1 MLSYR
6 KLAMRVLGRP
16 LNTGGGINSPRPASQ
31 RAAAL
36 VLTAAML
43 TTLTAPAF
51 AGTWY
56 IEDGDITIS
65 AGESGNN
72 VTQNK
77 ETTVNDH
84 DTIITNREEGASSH
98 TVTIDAKDKDDKVEV
113 TLKDVNIEA
122 TGGKAAVSVTGSGNT
137 TIELD
142 GDNKLSGSGAHA
154 ALEHNQTVDSE
165 RNVTSGKLTIQDDN
179 DKAGSLT
186 ATGGIQN
193 GAGIGAGGYGV
204 SSGKIEITGGDITAV
219 GGKSAAGIGGS
230 GYRGNADITISG
242 GTIRA
247 TGGDQA
253 AGIGGGTSGNGKVTI
268 TGDAVIEES
277 IGGSSGAGA
286 GNATGGA
293 GIGGGA
299 NGHGTIDISGNAQVK
314 NALGKDGG
322 AGIGSGYEGDGNVNI
337 SGNATI
343 ENAEGG
349 KFAAGIGG
357 GYRGDGNVTI
367 SGNAKIDNVSGGKQ
381 AAGIGGGSFG
391 DGTIIIK
398 DNAMIGTAA
407 GGSYGAGIGGGALGV
422 GDVTIEGNV
431 TIKDA
436 RGGSNAAG
444 IGGGYGAKNDKDGN
458 GNQIT
463 IKSNES
469 GAPTVNATGG
479 VSDVDSDTGETIPG
493 GAGIGSGAGIAKANI
508 TLEGKVT
515 IVAKAG
521 EGNAAIGDMNGEQ
534 VFTGLEGSITRY
546 DSEGNDTT
554 LPTDPGYP
562 VPAVPSSSGGSSADA
577 SVQESVFPGLVV
589 TDKDGQRI
597 SYTSIRG
604 NNVLSIRVGRFT
616 ASLRA
621 SLATLR
627 QLRAEGIDT
636 ITFQTILCSTTL
648 SVDELL
654 AMGGEDTEVVLTHH
668 IRSST
673 LTVGGKAV

>member
-16 LNTGGGINSPRPASQ
+16 LNTGGGNNSPRPAPQ

-43 TTLTAPAF
+43 TTFTAPAF

-72 VTQNK
+72 VTQN
-77 ETTVNDH
+77 ENTTENDP

-113 TLKDVNIEA
+113 TLKDVNIDASSRSE
-122 TGGKAAVSVTGSGNT
+122 AAVSVTGKGDT

-142 GDNKLSGSGAHA
+142 GDNELQGGDRHA
-154 ALEHNQTVDSE
+154 GLEHNQTVDSE
-165 RNVTSGKLTIQDDN
+165 GNVTSGKLTIQDDN
-179 DKAGSLT
+179 DNAGSLT
-186 ATGGIQN
+186 ATGGYF
-193 GAGIGAGGYGV
+193 GAGIGGGSAKAGQV
-204 SSGKIEITGGDITAV
+204 TITGGTITAIS
-219 GGKSAAGIGGS
+219 GDGAGIGGGQGNMGS
-230 GYRGNADITISG
+230 NAGNADIEISG
-242 GTIRA
+242 GTIEA
-247 TGGDQA
+247 TGGYTS
-253 AGIGGGTSGNGKVTI
+253 AGIGGGYYGDATIKI
-268 TGDAVIEES
+268 TGDAVIK
-277 IGGSSGAGA
+277 
-286 GNATGGA
+286 NATGGTFGA
-293 GIGGGA
+293 GIGGG
-299 NGHGTIDISGNAQVK
+299 
-314 NALGKDGG
+314 
-322 AGIGSGYEGDGNVNI
+322 
-337 SGNATI
+337 
-343 ENAEGG
+343 
-349 KFAAGIGG
+349 GG
-357 GYRGDGNVTI
+357 GNGDVTI
-367 SGNAKIDNVSGGKQ
+367 SGNAKIENAQGGY
-381 AAGIGGGSFG
+381 AGS
-391 DGTIIIK
+391 
-398 DNAMIGTAA
+398 
-407 GGSYGAGIGGGALGV
+407 
-422 GDVTIEGNV
+422 
-431 TIKDA
+431 
-436 RGGSNAAG
+436 G
-444 IGGGYGAKNDKDGN
+444 IGGGYGASGTVAIKDDSTVTATGGEVGAGIGGGVGGLADITIEGNATVNATGGAGAAGIGSGVDSVNDAAGN
-458 GNQIT
+458 GNKIT
-463 IKSNES
+463 IRSNET
-469 GAPTVNATGG
+469 GTPTVNATGG
-479 VSDVDSDTGETIPG
+479 ESSIDEETEEKIPG
-493 GAGIGSGAGIAKANI
+493 GAGIGSGAGDAKADI

-534 VFTGLEGSITRY
+534 VFTGLDGSITRY

-562 VPAVPSSSGGSSADA
+562 VPAAPSSSGGGSADA

-648 SVDELL
+648 SVDKLL

>member
-16 LNTGGGINSPRPASQ
+16 LNTGGGNNSPRPASQ

-43 TTLTAPAF
+43 TTLTVPAF

-113 TLKDVNIEA
+113 TLKDVNIDASSRSE
-122 TGGKAAVSVTGSGNT
+122 AAVSVTGKGDT

-142 GDNKLSGSGAHA
+142 GDNELKSGAGHA
-154 ALEHNQTVDSE
+154 GLEHNKTD
-165 RNVTSGKLTIQDDN
+165 TSGELTIQDKDN
-179 DKAGSLT
+179 NGSLE
-186 ATGGIQN
+186 AAGGFK
-193 GAGIGAGGYGV
+193 GAGIGSAGSNDAQVKITGGNITATSDDWGAGIGSGSYGTGTV
-204 SSGKIEITGGDITAV
+204 EITGGEI
-219 GGKSAAGIGGS
+219 
-230 GYRGNADITISG
+230 N
-242 GTIRA
+242 A
-247 TGGDQA
+247 TGGYL
-253 AGIGGGTSGNGKVTI
+253 
-268 TGDAVIEES
+268 
-277 IGGSSGAGA
+277 
-286 GNATGGA
+286 GA
-293 GIGGGA
+293 GIGGGG
-299 NGHGTIDISGNAQVK
+299 NGS
-314 NALGKDGG
+314 
-322 AGIGSGYEGDGNVNI
+322 
-337 SGNATI
+337 
-343 ENAEGG
+343 
-349 KFAAGIGG
+349 
-357 GYRGDGNVTI
+357 DGNVTI
-367 SGNAKIDNVSGGKQ
+367 SGNAKIENATGGYG
-381 AAGIGGGSFG
+381 AAGIGGGAFSSPDKIG
-391 DGTIIIK
+391 NGNVVIK
-398 DNAMIGTAA
+398 DNAKIDNVQ
-407 GGSYGAGIGGGALGV
+407 GGAYGAGIGGGIYGLSN
-422 GDVTIEGNV
+422 VTIEGNTKV
-431 TIKDA
+431 NAT
-436 RGGSNAAG
+436 GGAGGAA
-444 IGGGYGAKNDKDGN
+444 IGGGAGAENNSDNN

-463 IKSNES
+463 IKSNENGS
-469 GAPTVNATGG
+469 PTINAVGG
-479 VSDVDSDTGETIPG
+479 GTDEGEKIVIG
-493 GAGIGSGAGIAKANI
+493 GAGIGAGCESDADADI

-515 IVAKAG
+515 ITATAG
-521 EGNAAIGDMNGEQ
+521 KDNVAIGANGIEQ
-534 VFTGLEGSITRY
+534 EFSGLAEGSSITRY
-546 DSEGNDTT
+546 DSEGNDTS
-554 LPTDPGYP
+554 LPGDKVP
-562 VPAVPSSSGGSSADA
+562 VTPVVPDDTSSGGSADA

-604 NNVLSIRVGRFT
+604 NNVLSLRVGRFT

>member
-16 LNTGGGINSPRPASQ
+16 LHTGGGNNSPRPASQ

-98 TVTIDAKDKDDKVEV
+98 TVTINAEDKNDKVEV
-113 TLKDVNIEA
+113 TLKDVNIDASSRNE
-122 TGGKAAVSVTGSGNT
+122 AAVSVTGKGDTN
-137 TIELD
+137 IELD
-142 GDNKLSGSGAHA
+142 GDNELQGGDRHA
-154 ALEHNQTVDSE
+154 GLEHNQTVDSE
-165 RNVTSGKLTIQDDN
+165 GNVTSGKLTIQDDN

-186 ATGGIQN
+186 ATGGYF
-193 GAGIGAGGYGV
+193 GAGIGGGSAKAGQV
-204 SSGKIEITGGDITAV
+204 TITGGTITAIS
-219 GGKSAAGIGGS
+219 GDGAGIGGGQGNMGS
-230 GYRGNADITISG
+230 NAGNADIEISG
-242 GTIRA
+242 GTIEA
-247 TGGDQA
+247 TGGYTS
-253 AGIGGGTSGNGKVTI
+253 AGIGGGYYGDAIIKI
-268 TGDAVIEES
+268 TGDAVIK
-277 IGGSSGAGA
+277 
-286 GNATGGA
+286 NATGGDFGA
-293 GIGGGA
+293 GIGGG
-299 NGHGTIDISGNAQVK
+299 
-314 NALGKDGG
+314 
-322 AGIGSGYEGDGNVNI
+322 
-337 SGNATI
+337 
-343 ENAEGG
+343 
-349 KFAAGIGG
+349 GG
-357 GYRGDGNVTI
+357 GNGDVTI
-367 SGNAKIDNVSGGKQ
+367 SGNAKIENAQGGFTGSGSGGGNG
-381 AAGIGGGSFG
+381 AS
-391 DGTIIIK
+391 GTVTIK
-398 DNAMIGTAA
+398 DDSTVTAT
-407 GGSYGAGIGGGALGV
+407 GGEAGAGIGGGV
-422 GDVTIEGNV
+422 GGLADVTIEGNATV
-431 TIKDA
+431 NAT
-436 RGGSNAAG
+436 GGVGSAG
-444 IGGGYGAKNDKDGN
+444 IGGGYGTENDDDGT
-458 GNQIT
+458 GNKIT

-479 VSDVDSDTGETIPG
+479 DSSIDEETEEKIPG
-493 GAGIGSGAGIAKANI
+493 GAGIGSGVGDAKATI

-534 VFTGLEGSITRY
+534 VFTGLDGSITRY
-546 DSEGNDTT
+546 DSEGNDIT

-562 VPAVPSSSGGSSADA
+562 VPADTASSGGGSADA
-577 SVQESVFPGLVV
+577 SVQESVFPGLIV

-616 ASLRA
+616 ASLRV

-636 ITFQTILCSTTL
+636 ITFQTVLCSTTL

-654 AMGGEDTEVVLTHH
+654 AMGGDDAEVVLTHH

-673 LTVGGKAV
+673 LTVSGKAV

>member
-1 MLSYR
+1 
-6 KLAMRVLGRP
+6 
-16 LNTGGGINSPRPASQ
+16 
-31 RAAAL
+31 
-36 VLTAAML
+36 ML

-51 AGTWY
+51 AKTWD
-56 IEDGDITIS
+56 IADGDITVK
-65 AGESGNN
+65 AGEAEGP
-72 VTQNK
+72 NK
-77 ETTVNDH
+77 VKQGDSDFVKDEG
-84 DTIITNREEGASSH
+84 DTIITGTSDKN
-98 TVTIDAKDKDDKVEV
+98 TVTIEAENEGDKVEV
-113 TLKDVNIEA
+113 TLKDVNIDASRGSE
-122 TGGKAAVSVTGSGNT
+122 AAVSVTGKGDTN
-137 TIELD
+137 IELD
-142 GDNKLSGSGAHA
+142 GDNELQGGNRHA
-154 ALEHNQTVDSE
+154 GLEHNQTVDSKG
-165 RNVTSGKLTIQDDN
+165 NVTSGKLTIQDDN
-179 DKAGSLT
+179 DNAGSLT
-186 ATGGIQN
+186 ATGG
-193 GAGIGAGGYGV
+193 YF
-204 SSGKIEITGGDITAV
+204 
-219 GGKSAAGIGGS
+219 
-230 GYRGNADITISG
+230 
-242 GTIRA
+242 
-247 TGGDQA
+247 
-253 AGIGGGTSGNGKVTI
+253 
-268 TGDAVIEES
+268 
-277 IGGSSGAGA
+277 
-286 GNATGGA
+286 GA
-293 GIGGGA
+293 GIGGGSA
-299 NGHGTIDISGNAQVK
+299 KAGQVTITGGTITAISG
-314 NALGKDGG
+314 DG
-322 AGIGSGYEGDGNVNI
+322 
-337 SGNATI
+337 
-343 ENAEGG
+343 
-349 KFAAGIGG
+349 AGIGG
-357 GYRGDGNVTI
+357 GQGNMGSNAGNADIEI
-367 SGNAKIDNVSGGKQ
+367 SGGTIEATGGYTS
-381 AAGIGGGSFG
+381 AGIGGGSFG

-407 GGSYGAGIGGGALGV
+407 GGNYGAGIGGGALGV

-493 GAGIGSGAGIAKANI
+493 GAGIGSGLGDAKADI

-534 VFTGLEGSITRY
+534 VFTGLDGSITRY

-562 VPAVPSSSGGSSADA
+562 VPADTSSSGGGSADA
-577 SVQESVFPGLVV
+577 SVQESIFPGLVV

-654 AMGGEDTEVVLTHH
+654 AMGGEDAEVVLTHH

>member
-6 KLAMRVLGRP
+6 KLAMRVLRRP
-16 LNTGGGINSPRPASQ
+16 LNTGGGNNSPRPASQ

-72 VTQNK
+72 VTQN
-77 ETTVNDH
+77 ENTTKNDP

-113 TLKDVNIEA
+113 TLKDVNIDASSGSE
-122 TGGKAAVSVTGSGNT
+122 AAVSVTGKGDT

-142 GDNKLSGSGAHA
+142 GDNELKSGAGHA
-154 ALEHNQTVDSE
+154 GLEHNKTD
-165 RNVTSGKLTIQDDN
+165 TSGELTIQDKDN
-179 DKAGSLT
+179 NGSLE
-186 ATGGIQN
+186 AAGGFK
-193 GAGIGAGGYGV
+193 GAGIGSAGSNDAQVKITGGNITATSDDWGAGIGSGSYGTGTV
-204 SSGKIEITGGDITAV
+204 EITGGEI
-219 GGKSAAGIGGS
+219 
-230 GYRGNADITISG
+230 N
-242 GTIRA
+242 A
-247 TGGDQA
+247 TGGYL
-253 AGIGGGTSGNGKVTI
+253 
-268 TGDAVIEES
+268 
-277 IGGSSGAGA
+277 
-286 GNATGGA
+286 GA

-299 NGHGTIDISGNAQVK
+299 FSSPDKIGN
-314 NALGKDGG
+314 
-322 AGIGSGYEGDGNVNI
+322 GNVVI
-337 SGNATI
+337 
-343 ENAEGG
+343 
-349 KFAAGIGG
+349 K
-357 GYRGDGNVTI
+357 D
-367 SGNAKIDNVSGGKQ
+367 NAKIDNVQGG
-381 AAGIGGGSFG
+381 A
-391 DGTIIIK
+391 
-398 DNAMIGTAA
+398 
-407 GGSYGAGIGGGALGV
+407 YGAGIGGGIYGLSN
-422 GDVTIEGNV
+422 VTIEGNTKV
-431 TIKDA
+431 NAT
-436 RGGSNAAG
+436 GGAGGAA
-444 IGGGYGAKNDKDGN
+444 IGGGAGAENNSDNN

-463 IKSNES
+463 IKSNENGS
-469 GAPTVNATGG
+469 PTINAVGG
-479 VSDVDSDTGETIPG
+479 GTDEGEKIVIG
-493 GAGIGSGAGIAKANI
+493 GAGIGAGCESNADADI

-515 IVAKAG
+515 ITATAG
-521 EGNAAIGDMNGEQ
+521 KDNVAIGANGIEQ
-534 VFTGLEGSITRY
+534 EFSGLAEGSSITRY
-546 DSEGNDTT
+546 DPEGNDIT
-554 LPTDPGYP
+554 LPTDP
-562 VPAVPSSSGGSSADA
+562 VPAVPSSSGGGSADA

-589 TDKDGQRI
+589 TDKDGHRI

>member
-16 LNTGGGINSPRPASQ
+16 LNTGGGNNSPRPASQ

-113 TLKDVNIEA
+113 TLKDVNIDASSRSE
-122 TGGKAAVSVTGSGNT
+122 AAVSVTGKGDT

-142 GDNKLSGSGAHA
+142 GDNELKSGAGHA
-154 ALEHNQTVDSE
+154 GLEHNKTD
-165 RNVTSGKLTIQDDN
+165 TSGELTIQDKDN
-179 DKAGSLT
+179 NGSLE
-186 ATGGIQN
+186 AAGGFK
-193 GAGIGAGGYGV
+193 GAGIGSAGSNDAQVKITGGNITATSDDWGAGIGSGSYGTGTV
-204 SSGKIEITGGDITAV
+204 EITGGEINAT
-219 GGKSAAGIGGS
+219 GGYLGAGIGGGCNGS
-230 GYRGNADITISG
+230 GNVTISG
-242 GTIRA
+242 GTITA
-247 TGGDQA
+247 AGSDGA
-253 AGIGGGTSGNGKVTI
+253 AGIGGGYYNGATVTI
-268 TGDAVIEES
+268 TGDAVIKNA
-277 IGGSSGAGA
+277 SS
-286 GNATGGA
+286 TKYGA
-293 GIGGGA
+293 GIGGG
-299 NGHGTIDISGNAQVK
+299 NGS
-314 NALGKDGG
+314 
-322 AGIGSGYEGDGNVNI
+322 
-337 SGNATI
+337 
-343 ENAEGG
+343 
-349 KFAAGIGG
+349 
-357 GYRGDGNVTI
+357 DGNVTI
-367 SGNAKIDNVSGGKQ
+367 SGNAKIENATGGYG
-381 AAGIGGGSFG
+381 AAGIGGGAFSSPDKIG
-391 DGTIIIK
+391 NGNVVIK
-398 DNAMIGTAA
+398 DNAKIDNVQ
-407 GGSYGAGIGGGALGV
+407 GGAYGAGIGGGIYGLSN
-422 GDVTIEGNV
+422 VTIEGNTKV
-431 TIKDA
+431 NAT
-436 RGGSNAAG
+436 GGAGGAA
-444 IGGGYGAKNDKDGN
+444 IGGGAGAENNSDNN

-463 IKSNES
+463 IKSNENGS
-469 GAPTVNATGG
+469 PTINAVGG
-479 VSDVDSDTGETIPG
+479 GTDEGEKIVIG
-493 GAGIGSGAGIAKANI
+493 GAGIGAGCESNADADI

-515 IVAKAG
+515 ITATAG
-521 EGNAAIGDMNGEQ
+521 KDNVAIGANGIEQ
-534 VFTGLEGSITRY
+534 EFSGLAEGSSITRY
-546 DSEGNDTT
+546 DPEGNDIT
-554 LPTDPGYP
+554 LPTDP
-562 VPAVPSSSGGSSADA
+562 VPAVPSSSGGGSADA

-597 SYTSIRG
+597 SYTSTQSG
-604 NNVLSIRVGRFT
+604 NTLTVRVGRFT

>member
-16 LNTGGGINSPRPASQ
+16 LNTGGGNNSPRPASQ

-72 VTQNK
+72 VTQN
-77 ETTVNDH
+77 ENTTENDP

-113 TLKDVNIEA
+113 TLKDVNIDASSRSE
-122 TGGKAAVSVTGSGNT
+122 AAVSVTGKGDT

-142 GDNKLSGSGAHA
+142 GDNELKSGAGHA
-154 ALEHNQTVDSE
+154 GLEHNKTD
-165 RNVTSGKLTIQDDN
+165 TSGELTIQDK
-179 DKAGSLT
+179 DKNGSLE
-186 ATGGIQN
+186 AAGGFK
-193 GAGIGAGGYGV
+193 GAGIGSAGSNDAQVKITGGNITATSDDWGAGIGSGSYGTGTV
-204 SSGKIEITGGDITAV
+204 EITGGEINAT
-219 GGKSAAGIGGS
+219 GGYLGAGIGGGCNGS
-230 GYRGNADITISG
+230 GNVTISG
-242 GTIRA
+242 GTITA
-247 TGGDQA
+247 AGGDGA
-253 AGIGGGTSGNGKVTI
+253 AGIGGGYYNGATVTI
-268 TGDAVIEES
+268 TGDAVIK
-277 IGGSSGAGA
+277 
-286 GNATGGA
+286 NASTTVYGA
-293 GIGGGA
+293 GIGGG
-299 NGHGTIDISGNAQVK
+299 NGY
-314 NALGKDGG
+314 DG
-322 AGIGSGYEGDGNVNI
+322 D
-337 SGNATI
+337 
-343 ENAEGG
+343 
-349 KFAAGIGG
+349 
-357 GYRGDGNVTI
+357 VTI
-367 SGNAKIDNVSGGKQ
+367 SGNAKIENATGGYG
-381 AAGIGGGSFG
+381 AAGIGGGAFSSPDKIG
-391 DGTIIIK
+391 NGNVVIK
-398 DNAMIGTAA
+398 DNAKIDNVQ
-407 GGSYGAGIGGGALGV
+407 GGAYGAGIGGGIYGLSN
-422 GDVTIEGNV
+422 VTIEGNTKV
-431 TIKDA
+431 NAT
-436 RGGSNAAG
+436 GGAGGAA
-444 IGGGYGAKNDKDGN
+444 IGGGAGAENNSDNN

-463 IKSNES
+463 IKSNENGS
-469 GAPTVNATGG
+469 PTINAVGG
-479 VSDVDSDTGETIPG
+479 GTDEGEEIVIG
-493 GAGIGSGAGIAKANI
+493 GAGIGAGCESNADADI

-515 IVAKAG
+515 ITATAG
-521 EGNAAIGDMNGEQ
+521 KDNVAIGANGIEQ
-534 VFTGLEGSITRY
+534 EFSGLAEGSSITRY

-562 VPAVPSSSGGSSADA
+562 VPADTSSSGGSADA

>member
-16 LNTGGGINSPRPASQ
+16 LNTGGGNNSPRPASQ

-72 VTQNK
+72 VTQN
-77 ETTVNDH
+77 ENTTENDP

-98 TVTIDAKDKDDKVEV
+98 TVTIDAKDEDDKVEV
-113 TLKDVNIEA
+113 TLKDVNIDASSRSE
-122 TGGKAAVSVTGSGNT
+122 AAVSVTGKGDT

-142 GDNKLSGSGAHA
+142 GDNELKSGAAHA
-154 ALEHNQTVDSE
+154 GLEHNKTD
-165 RNVTSGKLTIQDDN
+165 TSGKLTIQDK
-179 DKAGSLT
+179 DKNGSLD
-186 ATGGIQN
+186 A
-193 GAGIGAGGYGV
+193 AGGF
-204 SSGKIEITGGDITAV
+204 K
-219 GGKSAAGIGGS
+219 
-230 GYRGNADITISG
+230 
-242 GTIRA
+242 
-247 TGGDQA
+247 
-253 AGIGGGTSGNGKVTI
+253 
-268 TGDAVIEES
+268 
-277 IGGSSGAGA
+277 
-286 GNATGGA
+286 
-293 GIGGGA
+293 
-299 NGHGTIDISGNAQVK
+299 
-314 NALGKDGG
+314 G
-322 AGIGSGYEGDGNVNI
+322 AGIGSGLGD
-337 SGNATI
+337 AT
-343 ENAEGG
+343 AE
-349 KFAAGIGG
+349 
-357 GYRGDGNVTI
+357 
-367 SGNAKIDNVSGGKQ
+367 
-381 AAGIGGGSFG
+381 
-391 DGTIIIK
+391 
-398 DNAMIGTAA
+398 
-407 GGSYGAGIGGGALGV
+407 
-422 GDVTIEGNV
+422 
-431 TIKDA
+431 
-436 RGGSNAAG
+436 
-444 IGGGYGAKNDKDGN
+444 
-458 GNQIT
+458 
-463 IKSNES
+463 
-469 GAPTVNATGG
+469 
-479 VSDVDSDTGETIPG
+479 
-493 GAGIGSGAGIAKANI
+493 I

-515 IVAKAG
+515 ITATAG
-521 EGNAAIGDMNGEQ
+521 KDNVAIGANGIEQ
-534 VFTGLEGSITRY
+534 EFSGLAEGSSITRY
-546 DSEGNDTT
+546 DSEGNDTS
-554 LPTDPGYP
+554 LPGDKVP
-562 VPAVPSSSGGSSADA
+562 VTPIVPDDTSSGGSADA

-604 NNVLSIRVGRFT
+604 NNVLSLRVGRFT

>member
-6 KLAMRVLGRP
+6 KLAMHVLGRP
-16 LNTGGGINSPRPASQ
+16 LNTGGGNNSPRPASQ

-43 TTLTAPAF
+43 TTFTAPAF

-72 VTQNK
+72 VTQN
-77 ETTVNDH
+77 ENTTKNDT

-113 TLKDVNIEA
+113 TLKDVNID
-122 TGGKAAVSVTGSGNT
+122 TSKQSKAAVSVTGSGDT

-142 GDNKLSGSGAHA
+142 GDNELQGGDKHA
-154 ALEHNQTVDSE
+154 GLEHNQTVDSE
-165 RNVTSGKLTIQDDN
+165 GNVTSGKLTIQDDN
-179 DKAGSLT
+179 DNAGSLT
-186 ATGGIQN
+186 ATGGYF
-193 GAGIGAGGYGV
+193 GAGIGGGSAKAGQV
-204 SSGKIEITGGDITAV
+204 TITGGTITAIS
-219 GGKSAAGIGGS
+219 GDGAGIGGGQGNMGS
-230 GYRGNADITISG
+230 NAGNADIEISG
-242 GTIRA
+242 GTIEA
-247 TGGDQA
+247 TGGYTS
-253 AGIGGGTSGNGKVTI
+253 AGIGGGYYGDATIKI
-268 TGDAVIEES
+268 TGDAVIKNAA
-277 IGGSSGAGA
+277 GGFF
-286 GNATGGA
+286 GA
-293 GIGGGA
+293 GIGGG
-299 NGHGTIDISGNAQVK
+299 
-314 NALGKDGG
+314 
-322 AGIGSGYEGDGNVNI
+322 
-337 SGNATI
+337 
-343 ENAEGG
+343 
-349 KFAAGIGG
+349 GG
-357 GYRGDGNVTI
+357 GNGDITI
-367 SGNAKIDNVSGGKQ
+367 SGNAKIENAQGGY
-381 AAGIGGGSFG
+381 AGS
-391 DGTIIIK
+391 
-398 DNAMIGTAA
+398 
-407 GGSYGAGIGGGALGV
+407 
-422 GDVTIEGNV
+422 
-431 TIKDA
+431 
-436 RGGSNAAG
+436 G
-444 IGGGYGAKNDKDGN
+444 IGGGYGASGTVAIKDDSTVTATGGEVGAGIGGGVGGLADITIEGN
-458 GNQIT
+458 ATVNATGGVGSAGIGGGYDAEDDDDGTGNKIT

-479 VSDVDSDTGETIPG
+479 ESSIDKKTGEKIPG
-493 GAGIGSGAGIAKANI
+493 GAGIGSGVGDAKANI

-534 VFTGLEGSITRY
+534 VFTGLDGSITRY

-562 VPAVPSSSGGSSADA
+562 VPADTSSSGGSSADA

-604 NNVLSIRVGRFT
+604 NNVLSLRVGRFT
-616 ASLRA
+616 ASLHA
-621 SLATLR
+621 SLSTLR

-654 AMGGEDTEVVLTHH
+654 AMGGEDAEAVLTH
-668 IRSST
+668 RFTASS
-673 LTVGGKAV
+673 LTVG